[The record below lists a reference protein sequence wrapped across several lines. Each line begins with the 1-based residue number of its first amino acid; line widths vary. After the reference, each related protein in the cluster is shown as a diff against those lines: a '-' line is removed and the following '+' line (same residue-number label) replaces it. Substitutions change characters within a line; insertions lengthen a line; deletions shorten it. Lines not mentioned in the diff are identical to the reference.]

1 MSKLVSDLKDIGFHT
16 GKVVEYKM
24 VVDDHF
30 DQSVIKDL
38 VKSVLATGKQKTD
51 GNIGISICDL
61 CFVNGLLYVTPTVL

>member
-1 MSKLVSDLKDIGFHT
+1 MSKLVSDLKDIGFTT

-61 CFVNGLLYVTPTVL
+61 CFDNGFLYVTPTVL